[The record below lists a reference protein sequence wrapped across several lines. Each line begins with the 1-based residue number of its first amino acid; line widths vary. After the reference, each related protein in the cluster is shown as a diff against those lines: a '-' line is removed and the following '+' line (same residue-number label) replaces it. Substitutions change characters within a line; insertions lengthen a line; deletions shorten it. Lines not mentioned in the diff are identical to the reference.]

1 MTEAYVLS
9 GACKAFCNHKAY
21 KERESQGSLA
31 SPPLCG
37 MRKEKDVFTR
47 SYLQEPGLPQT
58 ISVQARHR
66 THSPRKKAGRTSSQ
80 WFFQKPA
87 LAGELRAAGGRTQQE
102 KLFFSPAHTETC
114 RLGAACLP
122 LLYSFRH
129 FRMCTQSTL
138 SSPVYLP
145 EGPVQLLQL
154 WTQGKLHSQ
163 VHAESFQP
171 LLQPTEGRPGEKK
184 QKNVRSFA

>member
-1 MTEAYVLS
+1 MCSAGRAKLFATT
-9 GACKAFCNHKAY
+9 KRTR
-21 KERESQGSLA
+21 RESQGSLA

-66 THSPRKKAGRTSSQ
+66 THPPRKEAGRTSSQ

-102 KLFFSPAHTETC
+102 KLFFSPAHTERHAGWGLLACPCCTHSDTSAC
-114 RLGAACLP
+114 AHSPLSARRCVSQKARSNCSSCGLRGSCIARCMRRASSHCSNRLK
-122 LLYSFRH
+122 
-129 FRMCTQSTL
+129 
-138 SSPVYLP
+138 
-145 EGPVQLLQL
+145 EGLERKSRR
-154 WTQGKLHSQ
+154 T
-163 VHAESFQP
+163 
-171 LLQPTEGRPGEKK
+171 
-184 QKNVRSFA
+184 

>member
-1 MTEAYVLS
+1 MQPQSVQ
-9 GACKAFCNHKAY
+9 G
-21 KERESQGSLA
+21 ERVKDPSLLLHFA
-31 SPPLCG
+31 GCARRR
-37 MRKEKDVFTR
+37 MYFTR
-47 SYLQEPGLPQT
+47 SIYKNPDCPRPSLCKPGTELIPPP
-58 ISVQARHR
+58 
-66 THSPRKKAGRTSSQ
+66 PRKEAGRTSSQ

-87 LAGELRAAGGRTQQE
+87 LAGELRAAGGRTRQE

-114 RLGAACLP
+114 RLGAASLP

-129 FRMCTQSTL
+129 FCMCTQSTL
-138 SSPVYLP
+138 SSPVCLP

-171 LLQPTEGRPGEKK
+171 LLQSTEGRPGEKK
-184 QKNVRSFA
+184 QKNVSFARSG

>member
-21 KERESQGSLA
+21 KERESRIPRFSSTLRDAQGEG
-31 SPPLCG
+31 CIH
-37 MRKEKDVFTR
+37 KE
-47 SYLQEPGLPQT
+47 YLQEPGLPQT

-66 THSPRKKAGRTSSQ
+66 THPPRKEAGRTSSQ
-80 WFFQKPA
+80 WFFQKSA
-87 LAGELRAAGGRTQQE
+87 LAGEPRAAGGRTQQE

-129 FRMCTQSTL
+129 FCMCTQSTL
-138 SSPVYLP
+138 SSPVCLP

-163 VHAESFQP
+163 VHAESFKP
-171 LLQPTEGRPGEKK
+171 LLQSTEGRPGEKK
-184 QKNVRSFA
+184 QKNLSFA